1 MLTPI
6 EIQSK
11 NFKSGIGYD
20 RKDVDSF
27 MREILLGYERLY
39 KENVELKDKL
49 NVLNDGI
56 QYYKTIEKTLQK
68 ALVLAEQT
76 AEETRQAAL
85 KSAKAIEKEARGKA
99 DLIISDAKNELN
111 HINQMIT
118 GLTRQYECYKVQYRQ
133 LAAAQIDLLQSP
145 TFELTLMNGEQLKTS
160 YTNPVD
166 SNNLPSSDS
175 QDSEECV
182 DTTTDIDQSMEDA
195 SEEKVFEY
203 QKEETNKE
211 LVKKLVE
218 EFVDEQII
226 NEQITKEQVEKDQ
239 IISDQTFSE
248 AAVERQV
255 ARKPLVEELF
265 TKEELEAF
273 EKIANYVNNES
284 NGNKDY
290 GTNIED
296 SDFTMVEEAAI
307 SLDDISKDNT
317 EQKDTSMETEF
328 EFIDFEVNLD

>member
-11 NFKSGIGYD
+11 SFKSGIGYD

-99 DLIISDAKNELN
+99 DLIIADAKNELN

-118 GLTRQYECYKVQYRQ
+118 GLTQQYECYKVQYRQ
-133 LAAAQIDLLQSP
+133 LAAAQIDLLKSP
-145 TFELTLMNGEQLKTS
+145 TFELTLMNGERLKTMEWVAT
-160 YTNPVD
+160 TN
-166 SNNLPSSDS
+166 N
-175 QDSEECV
+175 
-182 DTTTDIDQSMEDA
+182 TDQSMDNS
-195 SEEKVFEY
+195 SEEEEVIEY

-211 LVKKLVE
+211 IVKKLVE
-218 EFVDEQII
+218 EFVDEQAI
-226 NEQITKEQVEKDQ
+226 KEQV
-239 IISDQTFSE
+239 ISEPTSSE
-248 AAVERQV
+248 QAVERQV
-255 ARKPLVEELF
+255 VRKPLVEEVF

-273 EKIANYVNNES
+273 EKIVSYVSNEG
-284 NGNKDY
+284 NGNNNY

-296 SDFTMVEEAAI
+296 SDFTMVEETAI
-307 SLDDISKDNT
+307 SLDDSSKDN
-317 EQKDTSMETEF
+317 EEKKDISTETEF

>member
-11 NFKSGIGYD
+11 SFKSGIGYD

-49 NVLNDGI
+49 SVLNDGI

-85 KSAKAIEKEARGKA
+85 KSAKAIEKEARGQA
-99 DLIISDAKNELN
+99 DLIIADAKNELN
-111 HINQMIT
+111 NINQMII

-133 LAAAQIDLLQSP
+133 LAAAQIDLLKSP
-145 TFELTLMNGEQLKTS
+145 TFELTLINGEQLKTS
-160 YTNPVD
+160 YTNPIA
-166 SNNLPSSDS
+166 SNNLSTSNS

-182 DTTTDIDQSMEDA
+182 DTTKNTELIMENS
-195 SEEKVFEY
+195 SEEEVIEY
-203 QKEETNKE
+203 QKEEANKE

-226 NEQITKEQVEKDQ
+226 NEQIISEQTSSEKAVEKH
-239 IISDQTFSE
+239 
-248 AAVERQV
+248 V

-273 EKIANYVNNES
+273 EKIASYVNNES
-284 NGNKDY
+284 NGNVNNV
-290 GTNIED
+290 TNIED
-296 SDFTMVEEAAI
+296 SNFTMVEEAAI
-307 SLDDISKDNT
+307 SLDNLSKDNK
-317 EQKDTSMETEF
+317 ENKDTSMETEF

>member
-118 GLTRQYECYKVQYRQ
+118 GLTQQYECYKVQYRQ

-166 SNNLPSSDS
+166 SNNLPSSDL

-182 DTTTDIDQSMEDA
+182 DTTTDIDQSKEDS
-195 SEEKVFEY
+195 SEKEVFEY
-203 QKEETNKE
+203 KKEETNKE

-218 EFVDEQII
+218 EFVNEQSIK
-226 NEQITKEQVEKDQ
+226 EQITKEQVEKDQ
-239 IISDQTFSE
+239 VISKNAFSEE
-248 AAVERQV
+248 AAV
-255 ARKPLVEELF
+255 
-265 TKEELEAF
+265 
-273 EKIANYVNNES
+273 
-284 NGNKDY
+284 
-290 GTNIED
+290 
-296 SDFTMVEEAAI
+296 

-317 EQKDTSMETEF
+317 EQKDTSTETEF

>member
-11 NFKSGIGYD
+11 SFKSGIGYD

-99 DLIISDAKNELN
+99 DLIIADAKNELN

-118 GLTRQYECYKVQYRQ
+118 GLTQQYECYKVQYRQ
-133 LAAAQIDLLQSP
+133 LAAAQIDLLKSP
-145 TFELTLMNGEQLKTS
+145 TFELTLMNGEQLKTKEWVAT
-160 YTNPVD
+160 TN
-166 SNNLPSSDS
+166 N
-175 QDSEECV
+175 
-182 DTTTDIDQSMEDA
+182 TDQSMDN
-195 SEEKVFEY
+195 S
-203 QKEETNKE
+203 
-211 LVKKLVE
+211 
-218 EFVDEQII
+218 
-226 NEQITKEQVEKDQ
+226 
-239 IISDQTFSE
+239 S
-248 AAVERQV
+248 
-255 ARKPLVEELF
+255 
-265 TKEELEAF
+265 EELEAF
-273 EKIANYVNNES
+273 EKIVSYVSNEG
-284 NGNKDY
+284 NGNNNY

-307 SLDDISKDNT
+307 SLDDPSKDN
-317 EQKDTSMETEF
+317 EEKKDTSTETEF

>member
-218 EFVDEQII
+218 EFVDEQI
-226 NEQITKEQVEKDQ
+226 TKEQVEKDQ

>member
-11 NFKSGIGYD
+11 SFKSGIGYD

-49 NVLNDGI
+49 SVLNDGI

-99 DLIISDAKNELN
+99 DLIIADAKNELN

-118 GLTRQYECYKVQYRQ
+118 GLTQQYECYKIQYRQ
-133 LAAAQIDLLQSP
+133 LAAAQIDLLKSP

-160 YTNPVD
+160 YTNPID
-166 SNNLPSSDS
+166 SSNLSTSES
-175 QDSEECV
+175 QDSKECV
-182 DTTTDIDQSMEDA
+182 DTTNNTDQSMDN
-195 SEEKVFEY
+195 SSVEEEVIEY

-218 EFVDEQII
+218 EFVDEQAI
-226 NEQITKEQVEKDQ
+226 KEQV
-239 IISDQTFSE
+239 ISEPTSSE
-248 AAVERQV
+248 QAVERQV
-255 ARKPLVEELF
+255 VRKPLVEELF

-273 EKIANYVNNES
+273 EKIVSYVSNEG
-284 NGNKDY
+284 NGNNNY

-296 SDFTMVEEAAI
+296 SDFTMVEEAAV
-307 SLDDISKDNT
+307 SLEDPSKDNK
-317 EQKDTSMETEF
+317 EKKDTSAETEF